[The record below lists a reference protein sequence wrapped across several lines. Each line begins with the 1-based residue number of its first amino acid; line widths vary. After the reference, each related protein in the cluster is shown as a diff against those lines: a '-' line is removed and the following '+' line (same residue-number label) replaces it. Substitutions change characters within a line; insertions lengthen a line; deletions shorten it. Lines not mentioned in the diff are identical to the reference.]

1 MSTKYEQILLYG
13 FREFVFTM
21 RHGKRPLLCPS
32 VAEWPVCGGEHE
44 MLLSQFMQA
53 AITLSLI
60 EMMPDLFM

>member
-1 MSTKYEQILLYG
+1 MNKFCYTVSESLCSQCVTERDHYY
-13 FREFVFTM
+13 V
-21 RHGKRPLLCPS
+21 PLS
-32 VAEWPVCGGEHE
+32 QSGRFGGGEHE

>member
-1 MSTKYEQILLYG
+1 
-13 FREFVFTM
+13 
-21 RHGKRPLLCPS
+21 
-32 VAEWPVCGGEHE
+32 VAGLGGEHE